1 MSSKQF
7 VEFRGNG
14 FWAYDVVLG
23 VFLKHLIDA
32 ATSRLDPIPDA
43 WLSDAVASW
52 RVVAAI
58 SDYGLSLD
66 GTWSPQQLDTFTELA
81 DEACNALSW
90 RDEIPAEEIET
101 WEMVEGV
108 RCFARGL
115 PAVKTAS
122 AIRLGRA
129 IIQLI
134 DGTLPEA
141 PPGTSW
147 FFATDENPRTIQMR
161 DE

>member
-1 MSSKQF
+1 
-7 VEFRGNG
+7 
-14 FWAYDVVLG
+14 
-23 VFLKHLIDA
+23 
-32 ATSRLDPIPDA
+32 
-43 WLSDAVASW
+43 LSDAVASW

-66 GTWSPQQLDTFTELA
+66 GTWSLQQLDTFTELA
-81 DEACNALSW
+81 DEACNTLSW
-90 RDEIPAEEIET
+90 RDEIPAGEIES

-147 FFATDENPRTIQMR
+147 FFETEENPRTIQMR